1 MLRGKVAAAFGV
13 SNEKSIGWSVAKA
26 WMNQGAK
33 VIISVES
40 ERFLSKVSGMCE
52 KEKWDKGDYRILQCD
67 VSKDVEIGQAIRA
80 CSENFGGLDAL
91 LHSVAFSPKPALES
105 VLHCN
110 REDFRKTFDISCI
123 QSNSVVARSS
133 TGIEKP
139 RRRINY
145 MPTFNGSERAIPGY
159 GLMGPAKGALESACR
174 YIAAELGQDKIRVNA
189 LSPGPL
195 NTLAAR
201 GIPNFHQLRQ
211 SAEAKA
217 PLNKQLTQQDVGD
230 VAAFLASDMAQ
241 AITGQTLHVDCGYS
255 IVSH

>member
-1 MLRGKVAAAFGV
+1 M
-13 SNEKSIGWSVAKA
+13 
-26 WMNQGAK
+26 
-33 VIISVES
+33 SVES

-110 REDFRKTFDISCI
+110 REDFRKTFDISVYSLI
-123 QSNSVVARSS
+123 ALSQEAAPVLRSRGGGS
-133 TGIEKP
+133 ITCL
-139 RRRINY
+139 
-145 MPTFNGSERAIPGY
+145 TFNGSERAIPGY